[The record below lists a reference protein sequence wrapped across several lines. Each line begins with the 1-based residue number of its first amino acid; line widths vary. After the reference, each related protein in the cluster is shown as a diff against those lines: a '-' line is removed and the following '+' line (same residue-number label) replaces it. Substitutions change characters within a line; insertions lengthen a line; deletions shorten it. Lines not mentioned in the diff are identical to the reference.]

1 MSGPLIPYIKI
12 PEIPLGLPKPF
23 NSIKPFGVL
32 VASAVYIGSIIAVRR
47 ATQRGL
53 SADKMNSFILYVVG
67 IGFIGAHVLDAIF
80 YTPEKV
86 IADPTYLIRFWD
98 GLSSF
103 GGFIGAITGV
113 FVFKW
118 RKNERDVMPYMDTVC
133 SAFPLSWVIG
143 RAGCAT
149 VHDHP
154 GRETASWM
162 GVQYPEFHTD
172 VMIKSKEFGL
182 LYDPTLTMGR
192 FDLGLTEMVLAIP
205 LAVTFMILWQVK
217 PRNYGFWAGWQ
228 CIAYA
233 PVRFVL
239 DFLRVGSTG
248 AHEGDPRYLGL
259 TPAQYACFGFVA
271 IGVIVLKMSK
281 RYPAPAT
288 WAEQRAINAEN
299 EEIER
304 LAAEMEEEEAD
315 RPRKK
320 GAAPVAAKKKVVA
333 EKQRRVK
340 RADDDAKVEDEKA
353 QPDDSEEARPE
364 RESEPPA
371 AEDAPPPPKKKKKKK
386 PDVEKS
392 EPKEDDE

>member
-32 VASAVYIGSIIAVRR
+32 VASAVYIGSILAVRR

-86 IADPTYLIRFWD
+86 LADPTYLIRFWD

-118 RKNERDVMPYMDTVC
+118 RKKERDVMPYMDTVC
-133 SAFPLSWVIG
+133 SAFPLAWVIG

-154 GRETASWM
+154 GRETSSWM
-162 GVQYPEFHTD
+162 GVQFPEFHTD

-182 LYDPTLTMGR
+182 LYDPTLTVGR

-205 LAVTFMILWQVK
+205 LAVAFMILWQIK

-239 DFLRVGSTG
+239 DFLRVESAGT
-248 AHEGDPRYLGL
+248 HEGDPRYLGL
-259 TPAQYACFGFVA
+259 TPAQYACFGFIA
-271 IGVIVLKMSK
+271 IGIIVLKISK
-281 RYPAPAT
+281 QYPAPAT
-288 WAEQRAINAEN
+288 WAEQRALIADQ

-304 LAAEMEEEEAD
+304 LAAEMEDEEEP
-315 RPRKK
+315 PRKK
-320 GAAPVAAKKKVVA
+320 SPVVAKKKAVV

-340 RADDDAKVEDEKA
+340 RPIDADADSEKA
-353 QPDDSEEARPE
+353 PEKTEPSDSEEARAE
-364 RESEPPA
+364 RASEPPPA
-371 AEDAPPPPKKKKKKK
+371 AEDAPAPVKKKKKKA
-386 PDVEKS
+386 PVEP
-392 EPKEDDE
+392 PKEDEE

>member
-86 IADPTYLIRFWD
+86 LADPVYLLRFWD

-118 RKNERDVMPYMDTVC
+118 RKGERDVMPYMDTVC

-154 GRETASWM
+154 GRETTSWM
-162 GVQYPEFHTD
+162 GVQFPEFHTD

-182 LYDPTLTMGR
+182 LYDPTLTVGR

-205 LAVTFMILWQVK
+205 LAVTFMILWQIK
-217 PRNYGFWAGWQ
+217 PRPFGFWAGWQ

-239 DFLRVGSTG
+239 DFLRVESVGT
-248 AHEGDPRYLGL
+248 HEGDPRYLGL
-259 TPAQYACFGFVA
+259 TPAQYACFGFIA
-271 IGVIVLKMSK
+271 IGIIV
-281 RYPAPAT
+281 
-288 WAEQRAINAEN
+288 
-299 EEIER
+299 
-304 LAAEMEEEEAD
+304 
-315 RPRKK
+315 
-320 GAAPVAAKKKVVA
+320 
-333 EKQRRVK
+333 
-340 RADDDAKVEDEKA
+340 
-353 QPDDSEEARPE
+353 
-364 RESEPPA
+364 
-371 AEDAPPPPKKKKKKK
+371 
-386 PDVEKS
+386 
-392 EPKEDDE
+392 

>member
-32 VASAVYIGSIIAVRR
+32 VASAVYIGSILAVRR
-47 ATQRGL
+47 ASQRGL

-86 IADPTYLIRFWD
+86 LADPLYLIRFWD

-118 RKNERDVMPYMDTVC
+118 RKGERDVMPYMDTVC

-154 GRETASWM
+154 GRETSSWM
-162 GVQYPEFHTD
+162 GVQFPEFHTD

-205 LAVTFMILWQVK
+205 LAVTFMILWQIK
-217 PRNYGFWAGWQ
+217 PRPFGFWAGWQ

-239 DFLRVGSTG
+239 DFLRVENVGT
-248 AHEGDPRYLGL
+248 HEGDPRYLGL
-259 TPAQYACFGFVA
+259 TPAQYACFGFIA
-271 IGVIVLKMSK
+271 IGIIVLKMSK
-281 RYPAPAT
+281 KYPAPAT
-288 WAEQRAINAEN
+288 WAEQRALIAEN

-304 LAAEMEEEEAD
+304 IAAEMEEEEDA

-320 GAAPVAAKKKVVA
+320 SPVVAKKAAVA
-333 EKQRRVK
+333 DKQRRVK
-340 RADDDAKVEDEKA
+340 KPDADSEKA
-353 QPDDSEEARPE
+353 DTEKADSEKADKSEEPSDSAEA
-364 RESEPPA
+364 PA
-371 AEDAPPPPKKKKKKK
+371 LPKKKKKKK
-386 PDVEKS
+386 PAEPAPEKS
-392 EPKEDDE
+392 EPKDDEE

>member
-1 MSGPLIPYIKI
+1 VSGPLIPYINI
-12 PEIPLGLPKPF
+12 PEIPLGLPSPF

-32 VASAVYIGSIIAVRR
+32 VASAVYIGSILAVKR

-67 IGFIGAHVLDAIF
+67 IGFIGAHLLDAIF

-86 IADPTYLIRFWD
+86 LADPLYLVKFWE

-118 RKNERDVMPYMDTVC
+118 RKGERDVMPYMDTVC
-133 SAFPLSWVIG
+133 SAFPLAWVIG

-154 GRETASWM
+154 GRETMSWA
-162 GVQYPEFHTD
+162 GVQFPEFHPNL
-172 VMIKSKEFGL
+172 IWNAEAKRQIGF
-182 LYDPTLTMGR
+182 LYDPTLTVGR

-205 LAVTFMILWQVK
+205 LALTFMILWPRK
-217 PRNYGFWAGWQ
+217 PRPFGFWAGWQ

-233 PVRFVL
+233 PVRFIL
-239 DFLRVGSTG
+239 DFLRIEGGG

-271 IGVIVLKMSK
+271 IGIYVLRMSK
-281 RYPAPAT
+281 NYPAPAT
-288 WAEQRAINAEN
+288 WAEQRAIIAERD
-299 EEIER
+299 R
-304 LAAEMEEEEAD
+304 LELLALELEDDEPRPKKAATL
-315 RPRKK
+315 
-320 GAAPVAAKKKVVA
+320 AAKKKSVDA
-333 EKQRRVK
+333 KQRRVK
-340 RADDDAKVEDEKA
+340 REPARDAEKPVVEDEPA
-353 QPDDSEEARPE
+353 EREVAEVDDSPK
-364 RESEPPA
+364 PA
-371 AEDAPPPPKKKKKKK
+371 SDEDAPAVPVVKKKKKA
-386 PDVEKS
+386 PAPPE
-392 EPKEDDE
+392 EPSG